1 MGDGGT
7 GRHVQ
12 KFTDAFTP
20 GFAHTRSLAYARARL
35 ELPRRK
41 AGEGTQLTRPFEA
54 AQVAQLH
61 AHGYGSGETRPMN
74 TLGQCDVLAERFS
87 LRDLLARF
95 GFKRGDVFVE
105 LPRAPCLHRA
115 YFPSLGLFAV
125 MILHGRALS
134 DQKIAAAH
142 QLAQLELFV
151 RQRLVGRRCAPKPLR
166 SGDPPCFPKS
176 GSG

>member
-12 KFTDAFTP
+12 NFTDAFTP

-61 AHGYGSGETRPMN
+61 AHGYGSDETHPVN

-134 DQKIAAAH
+134 DK
-142 QLAQLELFV
+142 
-151 RQRLVGRRCAPKPLR
+151 
-166 SGDPPCFPKS
+166 KS
-176 GSG
+176 R